1 MEEFNLDMSN
11 LLSDEEYDS
20 LVNSTEEESQ
30 TEEVEE
36 NQDESSE
43 DDNKDSKSTEVNEE
57 DSPESV
63 GVKEKDETNHPLDE
77 EVSSPNTYSSIASA
91 FKEDGVSIFSD
102 LEEEELKKIDSA
114 DSFEELISSKIDAEV
129 ESRLNDVQRRIN
141 EALGIGLDPEEIKVF
156 ESSLANL
163 KSISDEQ
170 IENEDDEGAALRK
183 NLIFTD
189 LVNRGFTKERAA
201 KEVEKSFKAG
211 TDIEDAKDALQS
223 NLDFY
228 QEKYNAR
235 LSENRKAAEKFE
247 KERKAQAEAL
257 RKSILEEKTAF
268 GEVEV
273 DKNTRKRMYDVIAK
287 PVHKD
292 ENGNVLTEMQKYE
305 RENHND
311 FMKYLA
317 YSYVVTDG
325 FKNLSKLEKIV
336 ERKATKKSISA
347 LEKTLKSTANNTG
360 GALQFVSGVSED
372 EPFAGGWTLDV
383 QQY

>member
-36 NQDESSE
+36 KQDESPE

-273 DKNTRKRMYDVIAK
+273 DKNTRKKMYDVIAK
-287 PVHKD
+287 PIHKD

>member
-36 NQDESSE
+36 KQDESPE